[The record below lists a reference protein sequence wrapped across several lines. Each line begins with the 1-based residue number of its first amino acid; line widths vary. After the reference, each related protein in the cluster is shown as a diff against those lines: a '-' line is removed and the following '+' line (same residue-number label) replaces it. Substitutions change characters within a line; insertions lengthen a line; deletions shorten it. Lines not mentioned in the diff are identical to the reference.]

1 MPEIE
6 IQGPIYLYPTVKKEL
21 ALLERLVFNE
31 IPAGA
36 VNGSNVNFTSL
47 NPFLIETLEVFM
59 NGVKLNK
66 LQDYNTMGNST
77 IILYASPG
85 VNESITINYV
95 KL

>member
-6 IQGPIYLYPTVKKEL
+6 IQGPIYLYPTVKREA

-31 IPAGA
+31 TPTGA
-36 VNGSNVNFTSL
+36 VNGSNATFTSL
-47 NPFLIETLEVFM
+47 NSFLIETLEVFI
-59 NGVKLNK
+59 NGVKQTKIL
-66 LQDYNTMGNST
+66 DYTTSGNST
-77 IILYASPG
+77 ITLYASPG

>member
-31 IPAGA
+31 IPTGA
-36 VNGSNVNFTSL
+36 VNGSNVTFTSL
-47 NPFLIETLEVFM
+47 NSFLIETLEVFV
-59 NGVKLNK
+59 NGVKQTKIL
-66 LQDYNTMGNST
+66 DYITSGNST
-77 IILYASPG
+77 ITLLFSLDTG
-85 VNESITINYV
+85 ESIHINYV